1 MDRTRFL
8 IQTHPKEALLTP
20 KRENQVFVTVDPRSV
35 KSRYRILQIW
45 GLCFELLL
53 VRMESIAGQILYH

>member
-20 KRENQVFVTVDPRSV
+20 KRENQVFVTADPYVVGLGGSLTVCVKFSNVAQPPRSV
-35 KSRYRILQIW
+35 
-45 GLCFELLL
+45 
-53 VRMESIAGQILYH
+53 ES